1 MSIKLEKD
9 NIESEYNK
17 IFLKYLKY
25 YIDKSKMKGRITVR
39 ETEDQTTDYIIPEYI
54 LNTNPPVKI
63 KIITN
68 YPLGVTE
75 RYGPIHMS
83 RVIYIILDMEP
94 GYKRRKWDIHD
105 SLTTYYHIEQMDKDS
120 VSEKI
125 SLSLNMVA
133 CDIIKDIAGFEDTED
148 IIETDFYD
156 EADFFNKYIN
166 KRKHN
171 IWDYLPFIGLIALA
185 IAIIATIISGFY
197 YYNKHEH
204 NQTADN
210 INISSLYSYDEAQDI
225 INEGGFLYYQDKVPQ
240 KIKEGYF
247 LTLED
252 RKEIAKTERQNERSW
267 KNQPVKNIP
276 I

>member
-1 MSIKLEKD
+1 
-9 NIESEYNK
+9 
-17 IFLKYLKY
+17 
-25 YIDKSKMKGRITVR
+25 MKGRITVR
-39 ETEDQTTDYIIPEYI
+39 ETEDQTKDYKIPEYI

-166 KRKHN
+166 KSIDSEEEKTSDDESIETYEEHKKKNKRNPLSKEGIRN
-171 IWDYLPFIGLIALA
+171 SIGKIMIILLGLALFMIPIAEA
-185 IAIIATIISGFY
+185 ISGFY

-210 INISSLYSYDEAQDI
+210 INIRTEEQIREEQQAYNDI
-225 INEGGFLYYQDKVPQ
+225 ISGKYRSVMDRLEAIHQDHR
-240 KIKEGYF
+240 I
-247 LTLED
+247 
-252 RKEIAKTERQNERSW
+252 QNI
-267 KNQPVKNIP
+267 QA
-276 I
+276 